1 VQSTGTDE
9 LRSEYRKIAVLA
21 IPVGLETIF
30 QTSFGAVD
38 QVIVGF
44 LGAAAVAGVGL
55 ANSISF
61 IVMLFYSAVGIG
73 TGVLVAQS
81 FGRKNMEEVSTSAAL
96 GQMIAGCL
104 GVCTAFPIALFPRAI
119 LRWVGAEENIA
130 NEAAGYL
137 QLFAASAPM
146 VVMSAV
152 STATFRSLSD
162 TRTPM
167 IITMGTVALNTLLG
181 FFLVLGIAPSPKL
194 GVLGAGIATLIAQ
207 SARCIVLLLVLYR
220 RNEGLRWRWPWQYS
234 SITTISRRLF
244 EVTYPLALSE
254 LLWGASAFAYTI
266 VFTRLGTAALASSQ
280 IVMAVENLFIAIA
293 SGLAPAAIAI
303 IGQSIGAGSIRSA
316 KGNARRVLKLGFL
329 TGLVLMALLIGTS
342 FLLPFFYPKIEK
354 SVLQVAFWGILI
366 AACVQPA
373 KVINSVLGNG
383 ILPSGGDTKFVLAAH
398 LTASYLF
405 GIPAAVAFGIF
416 AGLNARAVFG
426 ARALEEVIKATAFLL
441 RFGTPAWYRKSGK
454 SGNGP
459 SRTESDAKQGVG
471 A

>member
-9 LRSEYRKIAVLA
+9 LRSGYRKIAVLA
-21 IPVGLETIF
+21 IPVGLETVF
-30 QTSFGAVD
+30 QTSLGGVD

-44 LGAAAVAGVGL
+44 LGASAVAGVGL

-61 IVMLFYSAVGIG
+61 IVMMFYSAIGIG
-73 TGVLVAQS
+73 SGVLVARL
-81 FGRKNMEEVSTSAAL
+81 FGRKDMEGVNASAAL
-96 GQMIAGCL
+96 GQMTAGCL
-104 GVCTAFPIALFPRAI
+104 GICTALPLALFPRAI

-130 NEAAGYL
+130 NEAAGYF
-137 QLFAASAPM
+137 QLFATSAPM

-167 IITMGTVALNTLLG
+167 IITMGAVALNTLLG

-207 SARCIVLLLVLYR
+207 FARWIVLLLVLYR
-220 RNEGLRWRWPWQYS
+220 RNGLRWRWPWQYS
-234 SITTISRRLF
+234 GITTIARRLF

-254 LLWGASAFAYTI
+254 MLFGASAFVYTI
-266 VFTRLGTAALASSQ
+266 VFTRLGTEALASSQ

-293 SGLAPAAIAI
+293 SGLAPSAIAI
-303 IGQSIGAGSIRSA
+303 IGQAIGAGSIRSA
-316 KGNARRVLKLGFL
+316 KENASRVLKLGFL
-329 TGLVLMALLIGTS
+329 TGLVLMVLLIGTS
-342 FLLPFFYPKIEK
+342 FFLPFFYPRVEK
-354 SVLQVAFWGILI
+354 NVLQVAFWGILI

-373 KVINSVLGNG
+373 KVVNSVLGNG
-383 ILPSGGDTKFVLAAH
+383 ILPSGGDTKFVLVGH

-405 GIPAAVAFGIF
+405 GIPAAVALGIF

-426 ARALEEVIKATAFLL
+426 ARALEEVIKAMVFLL
-441 RFGTPAWYRKSGK
+441 RFRTPAWYRKSGN

-459 SRTESDAKQGVG
+459 LKTESDAKQGVG
-471 A
+471 V

>member
-1 VQSTGTDE
+1 MQSIGTGG
-9 LRSEYRKIAVLA
+9 LRSGYRKIAVLA
-21 IPVGLETIF
+21 IPVSLETIF
-30 QTSFGAVD
+30 QTALGAVD

-44 LGAAAVAGVGL
+44 LGAEAVAGVGL

-61 IVMLFYSAVGIG
+61 IVMLFYSAIGIG

-96 GQMIAGCL
+96 GQTMAWCL
-104 GVCTAFPIALFPRAI
+104 GVCTALPLALFPRAI

-130 NEAAGYL
+130 NEAAGYF
-137 QLFAASAPM
+137 QLFAVSAPM

-167 IITMGTVALNTLLG
+167 IVTIGAVALNTLLG
-181 FFLVLGIAPSPKL
+181 FFLVLGIAPSPKF

-234 SITTISRRLF
+234 SITIARRLF

-303 IGQSIGAGSIRSA
+303 IGQSIGAGSFRSA
-316 KGNARRVLKLGFL
+316 KENAGRVLKLGFL
-329 TGLVLMALLIGTS
+329 TGLVLMVLLIGTS
-342 FLLPFFYPKIEK
+342 FLLPFFYPRVEK

-383 ILPSGGDTKFVLAAH
+383 ILPSGGDTKFVLIGH

-405 GIPAAVAFGIF
+405 GIPAAIAFGIF

-426 ARALEEVIKATAFLL
+426 ARALEEVLKATAFLL
-441 RFGTPAWYRKSGK
+441 RFRTPAWYRKSG
-454 SGNGP
+454 NDP
-459 SRTESDAKQGVG
+459 SRTESNAKQGQGIGV
-471 A
+471 